1 MSQISIAKK
10 SLALVLP
17 ARSPCY
23 PSMDRARTNELAVL
37 ERAQFLSELC
47 TVGEDSDKRRSIRTN
62 IYGCQEPRIV
72 SETHTADSRLTKSF
86 KKRDARCWPFAPDPI
101 VNDE

>member
-47 TVGEDSDKRRSIRTN
+47 TVGEDSDKR
-62 IYGCQEPRIV
+62 
-72 SETHTADSRLTKSF
+72 
-86 KKRDARCWPFAPDPI
+86 
-101 VNDE
+101 